1 MSLLRDITGKAS
13 KGLRRVTGA
22 GDGVRSRASTSD
34 TPEARE
40 LHDKVGAIPFW
51 FHSIDLG
58 RGVVTPGLKSPEL
71 HRREL
76 ASLGLPDLRGKSVLD
91 VGAWDGYYSF
101 SAERLG
107 AARVVAL
114 DSYMWAWDRA
124 AKRRYAAECEA
135 KGVQQQH
142 PDSVP
147 ELWDFSELP
156 GKRGFDLAHAALGS
170 RVDAVVCDA
179 TEIDAASIGQ
189 FDVVLYLGVLY
200 HMQNPL
206 DALERLR
213 GVTREVAVIETE
225 AVAFR
230 GFGNR
235 PMCEFFPPSR
245 KLGGDPT
252 NYWSPNAAA
261 LLGLC
266 EAAGFSH
273 VRLMTRVPRALRA
286 PVVRYR
292 LVAHAYV

>member
-1 MSLLRDITGKAS
+1 MSLLRGIKGKAS
-13 KGLRRVTGA
+13 RGLRRATGGA
-22 GDGVRSRASTSD
+22 RDVRPPASIPD

-40 LHDKVGAIPFW
+40 LCDRIAAIPFW
-51 FHSIDLG
+51 FHSIDL
-58 RGVVTPGLKSPEL
+58 RMGVVTPGLKSPEL

-91 VGAWDGYYSF
+91 VGAWDGFYSF

-114 DSYMWAWDRA
+114 DSYMWAWDRD

-135 KGVQQQH
+135 KGVPQQH
-142 PDSVP
+142 PDNVP
-147 ELWDFSELP
+147 QLWNFAELP
-156 GKRGFDLAHAALGS
+156 GKRGFDLAHAALRS
-170 RVDAVVCDA
+170 RVDALVCDA
-179 TEIDAASIGQ
+179 TEIDVASIGQ

-206 DALERLR
+206 DALKRLR

-230 GFGNR
+230 GFRDR

-266 EAAGFSH
+266 EAAGFSR
-273 VRLMTRVPRALRA
+273 VELMTRVPRALRG
-286 PVVRYR
+286 PVTRYR